1 MAIGLATWAALSIA
15 AAAADDSML
24 ARMQRQLDAQGQE
37 LSLLMRKVTALE
49 DENSRLRSINVANA
63 EAKMRV
69 ATTSEGGAYVL
80 PRERSRRQLAESI
93 CAASEHIPC
102 SCAGTIYFGP
112 ATATTLSAMKAGT
125 YVTTAGVGATADGY
139 TISSTWFNEG
149 TSFPIICNMV
159 GLGVADPA
167 PSVVKHCICETRTVD
182 CCRWTADGDCSVRLT
197 V

>member
-24 ARMQRQLDAQGQE
+24 ARVQRQLDAQGQE

-102 SCAGTIYFGP
+102 SCA
-112 ATATTLSAMKAGT
+112 
-125 YVTTAGVGATADGY
+125 AGVGATADGY